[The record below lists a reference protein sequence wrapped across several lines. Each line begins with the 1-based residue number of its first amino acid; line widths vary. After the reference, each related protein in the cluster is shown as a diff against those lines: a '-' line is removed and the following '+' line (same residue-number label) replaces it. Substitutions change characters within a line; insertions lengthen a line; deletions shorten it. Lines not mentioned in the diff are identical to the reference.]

1 MNHAQI
7 KKSFVFQ
14 FVIALTLLVSLTG
27 KAYAA
32 PQSEIVADAQTGRIL
47 HGENIHSLRH
57 PASIT
62 KVMTLYLTFL
72 ALEQGRLHMNDRLS
86 VSYNASVQQPSRLG
100 LNEGDTITVRNAI
113 YGLVTES
120 ANDAAVVLGEAIG
133 GTEDRFA
140 QMMTQQARVLGMKR
154 TVYRNANGLND
165 DEQVTTAFDQAILAR
180 AILYHFP
187 KYYAFFR
194 TRTFTYDGVAHR
206 NHNHLMSRYEG
217 MDGIK
222 TGYVRASGFNL
233 MASAKRDGHRL
244 IAIVFGGRSAR
255 ARDNR
260 VAEIMDYG
268 FSRVFAEAKSGKKLA
283 GVPLSPSPASPPASP
298 DEIATA
304 DASNANPPA
313 EGDSSEAGDTAPVN
327 VADAASDEAPTL
339 AQAKTAKAPKVKQ
352 WAVQVGSFTNVKQSH
367 IAIARAKARAPRL
380 LKHAKAKVVHVK
392 NGGKTIYRARLNG
405 LDEKTARLAC
415 ESILAKAGHCVT
427 LPPG

>member
-7 KKSFVFQ
+7 IKSFIFQ
-14 FVIALTLLVSLTG
+14 IVGIVVLTVSFAG
-27 KAYAA
+27 AAAAA
-32 PQSEIVADAQTGRIL
+32 PESELVADAQTGRIL
-47 HGENIHSLRH
+47 HGESIHNLRH
-57 PASIT
+57 PASLT
-62 KVMTLYLTFL
+62 KVMTLYLTFM
-72 ALEQGRLHMNDRLS
+72 ALEQGRIHMNDRLP

-100 LNEGDTITVRNAI
+100 LNEGENITVRNAI

-140 QMMTQQARVLGMKR
+140 EMMTAQARALGMKR

-194 TRTFTYDGVAHR
+194 TRTFTYDGVMHR

-233 MASAKRDGHRL
+233 IASAKRNGHRL
-244 IAIVFGGRSAR
+244 IAIVFGGRTAR
-255 ARDNR
+255 ERDNR

-268 FSRVFAEAKSGKKLA
+268 FAKVYAEAKSGKQMA
-283 GVPLSPSPASPPASP
+283 SVPLINKADPTDDAG
-298 DEIATA
+298 TA
-304 DASNANPPA
+304 DTAPSAQIA
-313 EGDSSEAGDTAPVN
+313 EGDSDVGDTSLAPVTQAATKS
-327 VADAASDEAPTL
+327 VA
-339 AQAKTAKAPKVKQ
+339 QKAPAA
-352 WAVQVGSFTNVKQSH
+352 WGVQVGSFPNRQQSLV
-367 IAIARAKARAPRL
+367 AIKHAKNRAPRL
-380 LKHAKAKVVHVK
+380 LKHAKAKVVQIK
-392 NGGKTIYRARLNG
+392 NGKKNLYRARLNG

-415 ESILAKAGHCVT
+415 EAIISQSGRCVT